1 MNFLQL
7 TLSGGAVRV
16 VLATSAINLKSARW
30 PSSRPVILQALEKK
44 ENSLLFLDPNFSKE
58 IVTLDLL
65 RHKRNR
71 MINSRPSLLRVWI

>member
-30 PSSRPVILQALEKK
+30 PSSRPVILQALEKRK
-44 ENSLLFLDPNFSKE
+44 TVIYYFSTQILVK
-58 IVTLDLL
+58 
-65 RHKRNR
+65 K
-71 MINSRPSLLRVWI
+71 

>member
-30 PSSRPVILQALEKK
+30 PSSRPVILQALEKRK
-44 ENSLLFLDPNFSKE
+44 TVYYFSTQILVK
-58 IVTLDLL
+58 
-65 RHKRNR
+65 K
-71 MINSRPSLLRVWI
+71 